1 MPLLLL
7 LLSLFRGP
15 DIPVAEPPA
24 PGDSLTVYLF
34 LLEDCKIT
42 QAYTDRLG
50 ELCREFAGP
59 GMGFIGLFPNPVS
72 EEATIDAFAAR
83 YGLPFPCTLEGA
95 MARAR
100 DFRVRVTPEVVVYDE
115 RARAV
120 RYQGRIDDLF
130 VRVGKRRRV
139 VGSHDLRDALLALR
153 EGRPV
158 ERQRT
163 PAVGCLLPGE

>member
-1 MPLLLL
+1 MLLLL
-7 LLSLFRGP
+7 CALLGGP
-15 DIPVAEPPA
+15 DRELRMTTP

-72 EEATIDAFAAR
+72 DEATIDAFATR

-139 VGSHDLRDALLALR
+139 VGSHDLRDALLALK
-153 EGRPV
+153 EGRPL